1 MGVSIMLVKIAETKL
16 ETLFGEFNEALY
28 YNGQKESIALYMG
41 DIHDGEDI
49 LCRVHS
55 SCLSAHVFNS
65 TQCDC
70 REQFAAAQ
78 KEIQKVG
85 KGIII
90 WLDQEGKGNGH
101 YALIKSSEKKSE
113 GLFQTDAYEAIGFQ
127 KDARDFTP
135 AAEILKDLGVKS
147 IVMMTN
153 NPNKTSTLEEHGIRV
168 NGIHPLTIE
177 PDPNNKKLIHALLG
191 KIHAGHSINFKD
203 LKE

>member
-1 MGVSIMLVKIAETKL
+1 MVVRIAEGTL
-16 ETLFGEFNEALY
+16 ETLFGKFLEVLY
-28 YNGQKESIALYMG
+28 YNGQKESVALCMG
-41 DIHDGEDI
+41 DISNGENV

-85 KGIII
+85 RGVII
-90 WLDQEGKGNGH
+90 WLDQEGKANGH
-101 YALIKSSEKKSE
+101 FALLQSGRLKDK
-113 GLFQTDAYEAIGFQ
+113 GMFQTDAYEAIGFQ

-135 AAEILKDLGVKS
+135 AAEILKDLGVRS

-153 NPNKTSTLEEHGIRV
+153 NPNKVETLTRHGVIV
-168 NGIHPLTIE
+168 TGTQALNIE
-177 PDPNNKKLIHALLG
+177 PDPSNVRLKQALLG
-191 KIHAGHSINFKD
+191 KMNVGHRLDYRVN
-203 LKE
+203 